1 MPEIFYEYI
10 INILFIN
17 TLIKYNCTLVIDGEP
32 WFVAKDICDIL
43 GIVNPTDA
51 LNKGLENFERARFNL
66 GRQGEVNI
74 INESGFYTL
83 VLRSRK
89 SIAKPFRIWV
99 TAEVLPTIRKTGGY
113 VNNLYD
119 MVYSETLCLLYIVYL
134 FDIMVIY
141 LQFVYANRLLRYYF
155 LKNNPPLISLYR
167 IIRMVYIIFN
177 HMPFY
182 SQKAAEVL
190 SFFDKVLD
198 K

>member
-1 MPEIFYEYI
+1 MILQGFWALPDIFYEYI

-51 LNKGLENFERARFNL
+51 LNKGLEDFERARFNL

-99 TAEVLPTIRKTGGY
+99 TSKVLPEIRKTGGY
-113 VNNLYD
+113 ISNDDNMIWCRVSCIICYILYC
-119 MVYSETLCLLYIVYL
+119 VV
-134 FDIMVIY
+134 VI
-141 LQFVYANRLLRYYF
+141 
-155 LKNNPPLISLYR
+155 
-167 IIRMVYIIFN
+167 
-177 HMPFY
+177 
-182 SQKAAEVL
+182 
-190 SFFDKVLD
+190 
-198 K
+198 

>member
-1 MPEIFYEYI
+1 MILQGFWALPDIFYEYI

-43 GIVNPTDA
+43 EIVNPTDA

-99 TAEVLPTIRKTGGY
+99 TSKVLPEIRKTGGY
-113 VNNLYD
+113 INNLYD
-119 MVYSETLCLLYIVYL
+119 MVYSETLCLLYIVLCSCY
-134 FDIMVIY
+134 IMLCICNSY
-141 LQFVYANRLLRYYF
+141 IRTYY
-155 LKNNPPLISLYR
+155 YD
-167 IIRMVYIIFN
+167 IIF
-177 HMPFY
+177 
-182 SQKAAEVL
+182 
-190 SFFDKVLD
+190 
-198 K
+198 